1 MEQSDH
7 FRFVSLL
14 ALELDN
20 ADISLPSLP
29 DVVIKIR
36 NMLERED
43 CDFDKISQAVSVDP
57 VLVSKLFVYAN
68 SAYYNRANVKIETL
82 DAVIGRL
89 GFEVVRNTAM
99 SLAMKQ
105 LYNSDKHDKTANQQR
120 KIWARGMKLSSM
132 AFAIAQ
138 KQSALNQ
145 ETAFLCGLMH
155 EVGKLYILTK
165 AEDFPELL
173 GDAGSLQLVYDE
185 WNPQIT
191 KSIIESW
198 GFSEEVVHT
207 ADPASYVKNGTDE
220 PADLVDVI
228 VVARLLLDGNE
239 ANLEQI
245 FDEDESCRRLGVD
258 TKAAPELM
266 SSYREKLQS
275 NRGTGG
281 QAGGAGPGCWPRG

>member
-1 MEQSDH
+1 MDKSDF

-20 ADISLPSLP
+20 GDIALPSLP

-36 NMLERED
+36 NMLERTD

-138 KQSALNQ
+138 KHAELNQ

-173 GDAGSLQLVYDE
+173 GDAESLNTVFDE

-198 GFSEEVVHT
+198 GFSDDVVHT
-207 ADPASYVKNGTDE
+207 ADPASYVQHDE
-220 PADLVDVI
+220 EAAPDLVDVL
-228 VVARLLLDGNE
+228 VVARLLIDGNE
-239 ANLEQI
+239 AKLDEV
-245 FDEDESCRRLGVD
+245 FAEDESCHRLGIDEKV
-258 TKAAPELM
+258 APTLM
-266 SSYREKLQS
+266 SAYREKLQS
-275 NRGTGG
+275 MQQSLT
-281 QAGGAGPGCWPRG
+281 